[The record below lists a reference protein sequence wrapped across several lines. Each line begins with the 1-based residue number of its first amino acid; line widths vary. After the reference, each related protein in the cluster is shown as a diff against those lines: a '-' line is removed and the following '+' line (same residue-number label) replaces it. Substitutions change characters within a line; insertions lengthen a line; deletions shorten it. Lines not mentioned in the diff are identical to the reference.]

1 MAFEVEKF
9 NINGVPIDVVDRDG
23 RKLIGNVTEYV
34 EAVDKKVNDVEQR
47 VEDCFQSVSN
57 GKRMIAEAI
66 TGKGIIT
73 SANDTFKVMA
83 DNIYAIPSKSEDIIV
98 SMVGNGTARIILDNY
113 VCKEE

>member
-1 MAFEVEKF
+1 MGFEVEKF

-23 RKLIGNVTEYV
+23 RKLIGDVTEYV
-34 EAVDKKVNDVEQR
+34 EAVDKKVDDVEQR

-73 SANDTFKVMA
+73 SANDTFKTMA
-83 DNIYAIPSKSEDIIV
+83 DNINNIPSKTEDIIV
-98 SMVGNGTARIILDNY
+98 SMVGNGTANVILENY
-113 VCKEE
+113 LCWEE